1 MSDETTTGIDNRKL
15 LMWVFLGS
23 DCMFFASLI
32 GTYLIYKGTG
42 NLDIGP
48 VDVFDIPT
56 TSVSTFVLLMS
67 SMSMVLAYAA
77 LTKNNLKGF
86 RIWMIS
92 TAIMGATF
100 VGFQVYEF
108 SSFAHHH
115 VDINCSSPGELTD
128 YEQHIFDEGCS
139 NGEAHAESHEG
150 LKPQTNLFGTTF
162 YTLTGFHGAH
172 VTLGIVWLLSLLLLS
187 FKKGMIT
194 PEKNLDVDLAALYWH
209 FVDVVWIVIFTV
221 VYLFGVFPGF

>member
-67 SMSMVLAYAA
+67 SMSMVFAYAY
-77 LTKNNLKGF
+77 LVRNNINAF
-86 RIWMIS
+86 RIWMVS
-92 TAIMGATF
+92 TIIMGATF
-100 VGFQVYEF
+100 LGFQVFEF
-108 SSFAHHH
+108 S
-115 VDINCSSPGELTD
+115 
-128 YEQHIFDEGCS
+128 
-139 NGEAHAESHEG
+139 
-150 LKPQTNLFGTTF
+150 
-162 YTLTGFHGAH
+162 
-172 VTLGIVWLLSLLLLS
+172 
-187 FKKGMIT
+187 
-194 PEKNLDVDLAALYWH
+194 
-209 FVDVVWIVIFTV
+209 
-221 VYLFGVFPGF
+221 